1 MQNKIFSKV
10 FLWMFVGLA
19 LTFSVAYYLYSNPTM
34 MTNLFS
40 GGKVYIVFILELLTV
55 IIFGVRIRK
64 MSVMSARIL
73 FLFYSFLTGLTVS
86 AIFVLYPISSIIYV
100 FLITSILFLIFGL
113 IGYFTNIDLSKLGT
127 ILFMGLVGIILCSI
141 INIFLKNETFDLVT
155 TIIAVIIFLGY
166 IAYDINKIKRNY
178 INIEDTDKLAIYGA
192 LELYLDFINLFIRL
206 LNLLGKG
213 KD

>member
-19 LTFSVAYYLYSNPTM
+19 LTFGVAYYLYSNPTM

-141 INIFLKNETFDLVT
+141 INIFLKNETFDLAT

-178 INIEDTDKLAIYGA
+178 INIEDVDKLAIYGA

>member
-19 LTFSVAYYLYSNPTM
+19 LTFGVAYYLYSNPTM

-141 INIFLKNETFDLVT
+141 INIFLKNETFDLAT